1 MTRDVRIVR
10 CSNQTPAR
18 AGDGNRAA
26 IESGAVPVCLTAEQV
41 SLCLASDDAEGL
53 MLYLRHRVGASRP
66 PASGLGRALLDL
78 DGQGAQDREA
88 RDVLAFLNDVSGK
101 RFRPTEANLAPIVS
115 LLARGRSAED
125 LRAVASDL
133 AGRWGSDE
141 GTASMVKP
149 SKVFDEDT
157 FADHLLRARRDGART
172 DFSRFAWS
180 NRKGVAP

>member
-1 MTRDVRIVR
+1 MAGDVRIVR
-10 CSNQTPAR
+10 CSDRTPAR
-18 AGDGNRAA
+18 AGAP
-26 IESGAVPVCLTAEQV
+26 GAVGHGAGPVCLTAEQV
-41 SLCLASDDAEGL
+41 SLCLESDDAEGL
-53 MLYLRHRVGASRP
+53 MLYLRFRAGVSQP

-78 DGQGAQDREA
+78 EGKGTLDREA
-88 RDVLAFLNDVSGK
+88 RDVLAFFNDASGK